1 MARLLKSRTEMFRVT
16 FKKSIQI
23 KGSNTPCAPMMLQ
36 AKKEVGDQAPFEL
49 KGSLFTLTVMHLYQ
63 TDQSII
69 GRYLDQKIKQA
80 PIFFHNAPVIIDL
93 KALVTSPAP
102 VDFANLYD
110 LLRRHGMIPVAVRN
124 GTDEMHAEAALAGL
138 PVMPE
143 GRSAGMANKHD
154 KPEVPPV
161 RHSRIIRQPVRS
173 GQQVYAPGGDLILL
187 GVVSPGAEVLADG
200 NIHIYAPLRG
210 RALAGVK
217 GDTEARIFCQS
228 LEAELVSVAGYYR
241 VSEQLSAT
249 DRGKAVQIY
258 LLEDHLMVAPL
269 LK

>member
-1 MARLLKSRTEMFRVT
+1 MFTVT
-16 FKKSIQI
+16 LKKSIQS
-23 KGSNTPCAPMMLQ
+23 KGSNTSSAPMMLQ
-36 AKKEVGDQAPFEL
+36 AKKIEEQAPFEL

-63 TDQSII
+63 TDPGVIS
-69 GRYLDQKIKQA
+69 RYLEQKIKQA
-80 PIFFHNAPVIIDL
+80 PIFFNGAPVIIDL
-93 KALVTSPAP
+93 KALATVPSQA
-102 VDFANLYD
+102 DFVNLYD
-110 LLRRHGMIPVAVRN
+110 LLRRHGMISVAVRN
-124 GTDEMHAEAALAGL
+124 GTDEMHAAAAGAGL

-143 GRSAGMANKHD
+143 GRSAGPGNKHD
-154 KPEVPPV
+154 KPESPPV
-161 RHSRIIRQPVRS
+161 RHSKTIRQPVRS

-210 RALAGVK
+210 RALAGIK

-258 LLEDHLMVAPL
+258 LLEDHLMIAPL